1 MNARIRIMRFK
12 AAPDGED
19 AYEFANSRKPGS
31 LTLILGECRV
41 KFKGRAESFLDYGE
55 RLVLVK
61 KDGSV
66 LVHRGEGCDAVNWQP
81 PGTKTSFLL
90 GNGQLVLHAYR
101 IKPPEKMRIRF
112 RKIKLI
118 AHSQLKDKAEIKLT
132 GMESDYV
139 DMVKSSPGVIEEGL
153 RITGRERKTASGA
166 IDLYGRDKNNTPVI
180 LEVKRGTAGI
190 PAVYQLE
197 AYVQDMKRKNK
208 EAEVRGIL
216 CAPRVPP
223 MVQNLLRERG
233 LEYRAYSCSFELS
246 DDKQRT
252 LMDYSKKEKKSS

>member
-1 MNARIRIMRFK
+1 MDTRIYIMKFK
-12 AAPDGED
+12 AAPRGNE
-19 AYEFANSRKPGS
+19 AHEITNSRKPDS
-31 LTLILGECRV
+31 LMLILGECRV

-66 LVHRGEGCDAVNWQP
+66 LVHRGEGCEAVNWQP
-81 PGTKTSFLL
+81 PGTKTAFILD
-90 GNGQLVLHAYR
+90 NRQLVLHAYR
-101 IKPPEKMRIRF
+101 SSPPEKMRIRF

-118 AHSQLKDKAEIKLT
+118 AHSQLNDKAEIKLT
-132 GMESDYV
+132 GMEADYV
-139 DMVKSSPGVIEEGL
+139 EMVKKDPGVIEDGL
-153 RITGRERKTASGA
+153 RITDRERRTESGA

-180 LEVKRGTAGI
+180 IEVKRSIAGI

-197 AYVQDMKRKNK
+197 AYVQDLKRKNH

-223 MVQNLLRERG
+223 MVQTLLRERG
-233 LEYRAYSCSFELS
+233 LEYRVYSCNFELS

-252 LMDYSKKEKKSS
+252 LTNYSEKKK

>member
-1 MNARIRIMRFK
+1 MKFK
-12 AAPDGED
+12 VAPSCDEAHELAG
-19 AYEFANSRKPGS
+19 SRKPGS
-31 LTLILGECRV
+31 VLLIIGECRV

-81 PGTKTSFLL
+81 PGTNTTFVLD
-90 GNGQLVLHAYR
+90 NGQLVLHAFR
-101 IKPPEKMRIRF
+101 SRPAEKMRVRF

-118 AHSQLKDKAEIKLT
+118 AHSRLRDKAEMRLT
-132 GMESDYV
+132 GMEADYV
-139 DMVKSSPGVIEEGL
+139 EKVKKDPGLIEEGM
-153 RITGRERKTASGA
+153 RITSRERRTESGA

-180 LEVKRGTAGI
+180 LEVKRSIAGI

-197 AYVQDMKRKNK
+197 AYVQDFKRKNK
-208 EAEVRGIL
+208 AADVRGIL

-233 LEYRAYSCSFELS
+233 LEYRAYSYEFELS
-246 DDKQRT
+246 DDKQKILT
-252 LMDYSKKEKKSS
+252 DYTRKKK

>member
-1 MNARIRIMRFK
+1 MNLKVAPK
-12 AAPDGED
+12 AED
-19 AYEFANSRKPGS
+19 AYELANARKPGS
-31 LTLILGECRV
+31 VMLIMGKCRV

-81 PGTKTSFLL
+81 PGTKTAFLL
-90 GNGQLVLHAYR
+90 DNGQLVIHAYR

-112 RKIKLI
+112 MEIKLI

-132 GMESDYV
+132 GMEADYAE
-139 DMVKSSPGVIEEGL
+139 MVKNEPGVIEAGL
-153 RITGRERKTASGA
+153 RITGRERRTESGA

-180 LEVKRGTAGI
+180 IEVKRGTAGI

-197 AYVQDMKRKNK
+197 AYVQDLKRKNP

-216 CAPRVPP
+216 CAPRVPH

-252 LMDYSKKEKKSS
+252 LMDFGRERDGRK